1 MNVPFERDRGILVS
15 ENFGQRFHVHA
26 ALNRASGE
34 GMSECMKSVM
44 GNLLF
49 LKEQFKAALIGA
61 NRNDLTAVP
70 YHVL

>member
-1 MNVPFERDRGILVS
+1 MNVPFECDRGVLVS
-15 ENFGQRFHVHA
+15 ENFGQRFHIHT
-26 ALNRASGE
+26 ALNSASSK
-34 GMSECMKSVM
+34 GMAECMKTVM

-70 YHVL
+70 YYVL

>member
-1 MNVPFERDRGILVS
+1 MDIPFECDRGILMS
-15 ENFGQRFHVHA
+15 EDFGQRFHIHS

-34 GMSECMKSVM
+34 GMPESMKSVM

-49 LKEQFKAALIGA
+49 LKEQLKAALIGA

-70 YHVL
+70 NHVL